1 MYLPPSTYAAVR
13 DRWRSHCP
21 WGACAARVEA
31 GQYPDDY
38 CYRTNP
44 TELARFDDLT
54 LHFGAG
60 VSLRVGPLDYA
71 YELYVDIGLGLGL
84 GLGLGRR
91 DLNQVPPLTRYVDVW
106 CLGVF
111 DNERSGGVIGASIM
125 RHHEVIF
132 DRQHGRIAFAP
143 TNCKALHDGTV
154 SA

>member
-13 DRWRSHCP
+13 DLWRSHCP
-21 WGACAARVEA
+21 WGACDARVEA

-44 TELARFDDLT
+44 TELARFDDLA

-71 YELYVDIGLGLGL
+71 YELYVDIGLGLGF

-91 DLNQVPPLTRYVDVW
+91 SRPSAAAVARRPHR
-106 CLGVF
+106 
-111 DNERSGGVIGASIM
+111 A
-125 RHHEVIF
+125 
-132 DRQHGRIAFAP
+132 GRPAKGPRDAAP
-143 TNCKALHDGTV
+143 
-154 SA
+154 